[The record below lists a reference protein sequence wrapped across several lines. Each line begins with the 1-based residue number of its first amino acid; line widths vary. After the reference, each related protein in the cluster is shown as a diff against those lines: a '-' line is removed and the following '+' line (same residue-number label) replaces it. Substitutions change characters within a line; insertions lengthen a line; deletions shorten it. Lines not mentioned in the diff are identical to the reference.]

1 MRRTWSIGTIF
12 VSGGLL
18 MTVAALAYPALVGVE
33 KTVATPDRIIANTQY
48 GPLTEADR
56 DFVIKVRAAGL
67 WEYPLGE
74 MAMERGTTP
83 EMKEAG
89 KHLVVGH
96 AGLDELCR
104 KIAPELGINLNNQA
118 SPQQQQ
124 FVATADA
131 ATGKEFDSTAV
142 TIMRVTHGQIF
153 PTIAKIRASTRNTM
167 VRQLADLANDTVLD
181 HITVLEKTGLVNHD
195 QVNYQ
200 QTNPPKLPSEQV
212 TPPVPQPGAPM
223 VVLTPRPDLNVRTTA
238 PTAPPTDGS
247 AANTADGSAANTTGG
262 SATE

>member
-1 MRRTWSIGTIF
+1 MPISRNAGTALLG
-12 VSGGLL
+12 GGLL
-18 MTVAALAYPALVGVE
+18 LTVAALAYPAMLGVE
-33 KTVATPDRIIANTQY
+33 KTATSTERIIANTQY

-56 DFVIKVRAAGL
+56 DFVIKVRSAGL

-96 AGLDELCR
+96 AGLDEMCR
-104 KIAPELGINLNNQA
+104 KIAPELGITLNNQA

-124 FVATADA
+124 FVQTVA
-131 ATGKEFDSTAV
+131 AASGKEFDSTAV

-153 PTIAKIRASTRNTM
+153 PAIAKIRASTRNTL

-181 HITVLEKTGLVNHD
+181 HITVLEKTGLVNHE
-195 QVNYQ
+195 QVNFQ
-200 QTNPPKLPSEQV
+200 QTAPPKLPKDQM
-212 TPPVPQPGAPM
+212 TPPAPPAGAPM
-223 VVLTPRPDLNVRTTA
+223 VVLTPRPDLDVNTRA
-238 PTAPPTDGS
+238 PAADPTPSPGAS
-247 AANTADGSAANTTGG
+247 SGASSGA
-262 SATE
+262 E